1 MQKEQRHTKYTVGC
15 LTAWDGLFALVYV
28 NDSEERKHTLPSSIS
43 LSVLARALEDGLINK
58 ERLEAA
64 KRLEGDRRTLGAD
77 SN

>member
-15 LTAWDGLFALVYV
+15 LTAWDG
-28 NDSEERKHTLPSSIS
+28 DSEERKHTLPSSIS

-58 ERLEAA
+58 DRLEAA